1 MYTTDTKAPID
12 GLVMIEFVTKSL
24 ITDACEEGAGLPFA
38 LIEGSIN
45 QNSVL
50 LVQAMH
56 VG

>member
-38 LIEGSIN
+38 LIEGKERGK
-45 QNSVL
+45 
-50 LVQAMH
+50 AR
-56 VG
+56 G